1 MENLNETVDDMEI
14 DEKDEIVP
22 RYELDTIK
30 KAYENLSNELKSLK
44 HQKVSLEQEKNRMVK
59 KKIILTKFE

>member
-22 RYELDTIK
+22 RYELDILK
-30 KAYENLSNELKSLK
+30 KAYENLLNEFKSLK
-44 HQKVSLEQEKNRMVK
+44 HQTVSLEQEKNRMVK
-59 KKIILTKFE
+59 KKII

>member
-1 MENLNETVDDMEI
+1 MEI

>member
-1 MENLNETVDDMEI
+1 MEI

-30 KAYENLSNELKSLK
+30 KANENLLNEFKSLK
-44 HQKVSLEQEKNRMVK
+44 HQKVSLEQEKNQMVK
-59 KKIILTKFE
+59 KKNNFNKI